1 MNVETVWHTIK
12 QNEGETFYTITGKP
26 YRYVVYTDFL
36 LVNNLKSRKITKD
49 SMSKALKIENP
60 TPRKIGLE
68 GCWGNSYIY
77 GIITDKRIKG
87 F

>member
-1 MNVETVWHTIK
+1 MNLETVWNNIK
-12 QNEGETFYTITGKP
+12 QNEGETFYTITGKL

-36 LVNNLKSRKITKD
+36 LVNNLKSRKITKE
-49 SMSKALKIENP
+49 SMSKALEIENP
-60 TPRKIGLE
+60 TPKKIE
-68 GCWGNSYIY
+68 SAGCWAPSYIY